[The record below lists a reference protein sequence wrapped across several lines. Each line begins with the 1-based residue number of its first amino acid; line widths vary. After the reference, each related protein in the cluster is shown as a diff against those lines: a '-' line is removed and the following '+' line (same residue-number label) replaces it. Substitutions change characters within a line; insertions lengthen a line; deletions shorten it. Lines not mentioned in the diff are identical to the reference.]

1 MSLGQA
7 VLVWLIELSLLG
19 IGLVWGYK
27 FAKGASQPKAVPSRA
42 RHHAVEISRVRDEY
56 KAYRDDV
63 SHQFSDINSSV
74 RDLNRAYGA
83 LFHHMAEGSRRLVK
97 EGNPQE
103 FALSNDEEFVA
114 SIKALANRPAH
125 QNTVADA
132 QDREKAAATS

>member
-27 FAKGASQPKAVPSRA
+27 FAKSATRTTAVPSRA

-63 SHQFSDINSSV
+63 SHQFSDINTSV

-83 LFHHMAEGSRRLVK
+83 LFQHMADGSRRLLK
-97 EGNPQE
+97 EGNSQE

-114 SIKALANRPAH
+114 SIKALANRPA
-125 QNTVADA
+125 NSDAAADVH
-132 QDREKAAATS
+132 DREKASATS